1 MIEPTHKKLSLREQC
16 KLLELH
22 RSGIYYKP
30 RPVKQIDMEMMKLID
45 IQYTKTPY
53 YGVRRMRAHLA
64 SLGHCVNRKR
74 LRSYY
79 HRMGLSA
86 IYPKP
91 NLSKPNKEHKVYPYL
106 LRGLKINRV
115 NQVWSTGITY
125 IPMVNGFMYLCAII
139 DWHSRYVLSWEISN
153 TLDNDFCIKSLKDAL
168 QKYGSP
174 EYFNTDQG
182 SQFTSNDFIKVL
194 LAEPKPIKISM
205 DGKGRALD
213 NIFVER
219 LWRSVK
225 YEYIYL
231 RQPQNGI
238 ELFEGMSQ
246 YFNHYN
252 NERPHQSLG
261 YKTPHQTYQCL
272 AAA

>member
-30 RPVKQIDMEMMKLID
+30 RPVKQIDIEMMKLID
-45 IQYTKTPY
+45 MQYTKTPY

-64 SLGHCVNRKR
+64 SLGYCVNRKR

-79 HRMGLSA
+79 LRMGLSA

-115 NQVWSTGITY
+115 NQVWSTDITY

-231 RQPQNGI
+231 RPPQNGI

>member
-1 MIEPTHKKLSLREQC
+1 MLEPSHKRLSLREQC

-30 RPVKQIDMEMMKLID
+30 RPVKQIDIEMMKLID
-45 IQYTKTPY
+45 MQYTKTPY

-64 SLGHCVNRKR
+64 SLGYCVNRKR

-79 HRMGLSA
+79 LRMGLSA

-106 LRGLKINRV
+106 LRGLTINRV
-115 NQVWSTGITY
+115 NQVWSTDITY

-231 RQPQNGI
+231 RPPLNGI